1 MVTAVASFGS
11 TIDYKCGK
19 KPGGFTRLT
28 PELSHWVKTNA
39 EMTPDPSEFVLKA
52 HLIVFQILRSRIEQC
67 NYQGY
72 ISCTG
77 YCMPV
82 VILLLKHACKSIEYP
97 QI

>member
-39 EMTPDPSEFVLKA
+39 EMTPDPSEFV
-52 HLIVFQILRSRIEQC
+52 
-67 NYQGY
+67 
-72 ISCTG
+72 
-77 YCMPV
+77 
-82 VILLLKHACKSIEYP
+82 
-97 QI
+97 